1 MCARVQPSP
10 PPEPTDWLGMALW
23 VALGVA
29 GVAVFCL
36 VLCVQWV
43 RDSVLACL
51 TRTTDKGNHKH
62 TGKGKGMGGAES
74 PGRAAKKGVAGTPV
88 HGSEAGGSPQRASVA
103 DASVLDASVVDVDP
117 DAELDAE
124 ADALVA
130 ALVFAVEG
138 KEEGEAAEVAA
149 T

>member
-1 MCARVQPSP
+1 VWARAP

-43 RDSVLACL
+43 RDSVLDCL
-51 TRTTDKGNHKH
+51 ARPTDKGSHKH
-62 TGKGKGMGGAES
+62 KGKGKGKGKGGAES
-74 PGRAAKKGVAGTPV
+74 PARAAKKGVAGTPV

-103 DASVLDASVVDVDP
+103 DASGVDASVVDV
-117 DAELDAE
+117 ELDAE